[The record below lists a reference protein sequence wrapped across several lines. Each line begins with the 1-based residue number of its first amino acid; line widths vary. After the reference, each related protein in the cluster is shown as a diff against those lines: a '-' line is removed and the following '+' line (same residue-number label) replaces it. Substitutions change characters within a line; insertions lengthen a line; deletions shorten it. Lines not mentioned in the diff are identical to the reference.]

1 MPASARSEER
11 PTTEVSTR
19 DIIGPASQIPRVGM
33 VKRNKA
39 AKLGTAS
46 SALRWKGVVVG
57 ISVSGEMAPVYIAS
71 LSSSSGEEGEVRAVE
86 AR

>member
-1 MPASARSEER
+1 
-11 PTTEVSTR
+11 
-19 DIIGPASQIPRVGM
+19 M

-39 AKLGTAS
+39 AKLGTVW

-57 ISVSGEMAPVYIAS
+57 MSVSGEIAPVYIAS
-71 LSSSSGEEGEVRAVE
+71 LSSLSGEEGEVRAIE